1 MPTAAPCPQARRTLA
16 AHTSICGLGV
26 RTGQKIELSI
36 SPAIAGSGITIERT
50 DIGCTWPA
58 DLDHALPLPACSS
71 IGDETGRVDFVEH
84 LMAALWAESIT
95 DAHVRLDGP
104 EVPLLDGSAAP
115 LLAMVRAGGTEMLPG
130 SVEPLVPGE
139 PLFHIGDD
147 RALAVLPADAP
158 RFGYCLVHSH
168 ELIGH
173 QFAEF
178 DPSREAFAE
187 AVAPART
194 FATWEELQALQ
205 EAGMIAA
212 GSEENCLVV
221 YDDQYS
227 APPFAGNAMARH
239 KITDLIGDLYLMG
252 RPLYAHIIGYRTGH
266 ADNRAVARKILEAC
280 AFT

>member
-1 MPTAAPCPQARRTLA
+1 MTPADPCPQARRTLA
-16 AHTSICGLGV
+16 AQTSICGLGV
-26 RTGQKIELSI
+26 RTGRCIELSVG
-36 SPAIAGSGITIERT
+36 PAPAGSGITIERT

-84 LMAALWAESIT
+84 LMAVLWAEGIT

-115 LLAMVRAGGTEMLPG
+115 LLSMVRAGGIETLPG
-130 SVEPLVPGE
+130 SVEPLVPCE

-147 RALAVLPADAP
+147 RALAVVPDDRP

-178 DPSREAFAE
+178 DASREVFGD
-187 AVAPART
+187 AVGPART
-194 FATWEELQALQ
+194 FATWDELQALQ
-205 EAGMIAA
+205 GAGMIAA

-221 YDDQYS
+221 YDDHYS
-227 APPFAGNAMARH
+227 GELFAGNAMARH
-239 KITDLIGDLYLMG
+239 KITDLIGDLYLLG
-252 RPLYAHIIGYRTGH
+252 RPLCAHVIGYRTGH
-266 ADNRAVARKILEAC
+266 ADNRALARMILDTC
-280 AFT
+280 A